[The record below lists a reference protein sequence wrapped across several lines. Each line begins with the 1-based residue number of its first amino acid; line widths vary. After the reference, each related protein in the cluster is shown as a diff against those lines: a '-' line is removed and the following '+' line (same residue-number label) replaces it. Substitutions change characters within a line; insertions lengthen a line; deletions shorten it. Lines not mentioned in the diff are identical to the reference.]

1 MKMSNTNATHPSLLT
16 ALIVVVTAA
25 FCYAAYLRPDL
36 IRISMPS
43 LNPHHQAAVLSS
55 LATPTFTT
63 IPTFTDSPIVDVPSI
78 LGTSVNAVEATLG
91 KSTYKDLS
99 TDPADNI
106 PGGLYRYY
114 QVGKYSI
121 YVAYDSKEV
130 ARAFGVLD
138 GLSDENYSI
147 SDWKILLHRFGL
159 NVAESPAREVPT
171 AAYWDNY
178 GGYYVAVA
186 ASSSSRIPVWTVRIA
201 QAEYGHD

>member
-1 MKMSNTNATHPSLLT
+1 LIETSTLSSNPNPEVAAASSLTTPTLT
-16 ALIVVVTAA
+16 AL
-25 FCYAAYLRPDL
+25 
-36 IRISMPS
+36 
-43 LNPHHQAAVLSS
+43 
-55 LATPTFTT
+55 PTFTN
-63 IPTFTDSPIVDVPSI
+63 SSIVDVPSI
-78 LGTSVNAVEATLG
+78 LGASVNTVESTLG
-91 KSTYKDLS
+91 KSTYRDLS

-147 SDWKILLHRFGL
+147 SDWRILLARFGL
-159 NVAESPAREVPT
+159 NVAASPARDAPA

-178 GGYYVAVA
+178 CGYYVAIA
-186 ASSSSRIPVWTVRIA
+186 ASSTSGYPVWTVRIA
-201 QAEYGHD
+201 LAGYGHD